1 MKVVTLKNGCS
12 FNFYSPRELKEH
24 LDKYVIGQDDAKVTI
39 SVAVYNHYKR
49 IILNDGNTD
58 VRIQKSNIIMTGPTG
73 SGKTLMLKTIAEF
86 MGVPC
91 YIADA
96 TTLTQAGYVGD
107 DVESIICGLIRE
119 ARWNTKFAEY
129 GMIVIDE
136 VDKIAK
142 KGANVHITR
151 DVVGEG
157 VQQALLKM
165 VEGDRIGIPPAEG
178 RKRPDQQLIYV
189 NTQNILFVGSGAFPG
204 MEDIIKDRLN
214 VKRIGFNSQNVADN
228 VNDDTIF
235 EHMSHE
241 DLRKF
246 GMIPEFIGR
255 FPVITNVNKLT
266 KEEMVRII
274 TEPNDSILKQYQ
286 LMFDMDGYNLIVD
299 DEGIGFVAD
308 VAMSIGTG
316 ARALRSVF
324 ECVFKN
330 IIFELEPN
338 ETGTKKDFIV
348 TKEMIDTAIA
358 SRYGNYFND
367 VA

>member
-1 MKVVTLKNGCS
+1 MS
-12 FNFYSPRELKEH
+12 
-24 LDKYVIGQDDAKVTI
+24 
-39 SVAVYNHYKR
+39 
-49 IILNDGNTD
+49 
-58 VRIQKSNIIMTGPTG
+58 GPTG

-119 ARWNTKFAEY
+119 ARWNVKFAEY

-142 KGANVHITR
+142 RGANVHITR

-165 VEGDRIGIPPAEG
+165 VEGDRIGVPPAEG

-189 NTQNILFVGSGAFPG
+189 NTQNVLFVGSGAFPG
-204 MEDIIKDRLN
+204 MEEIIKDRLN
-214 VKRIGFNSQNVADN
+214 VKKIGYDTKSSVETF
-228 VNDDTIF
+228 NDDAIF
-235 EHMSHE
+235 EYMSHE

-266 KEEMVRII
+266 RDEMVKVI

-286 LMFDMDGYNLIVD
+286 LMFNMDGYNLIID
-299 DEGIGFVAD
+299 DDALGFVAD

-324 ECVFKN
+324 ECMFKN
-330 IIFELEPN
+330 IIFDLNPN
-338 ETGTKKDFIV
+338 ESDTLKDFLI
-348 TKEMIDTAIA
+348 TKSMVESAIS

>member
-1 MKVVTLKNGCS
+1 MKEITLKNGCC
-12 FNFYSPRELKEH
+12 FKFYTPKELKEH
-24 LDKYVIGQDDAKVTI
+24 LDKYVIGQDDAKITI

-49 IILNDGNTD
+49 IILNDGDNK

-107 DVESIICGLIRE
+107 DVESIVCGLIRE
-119 ARWNTKFAEY
+119 AKWNIKFAEY

-142 KGANVHITR
+142 RGSNVHITR

-165 VEGDRIGIPPAEG
+165 VEGDRIGVPPAEG

-189 NTQNILFVGSGAFPG
+189 NTQNVLFVGSGAFPG

-214 VKRIGFNSQNVADN
+214 VKKIGFETSADN
-228 VNDDTIF
+228 DTVNDDTIF
-235 EHMSHE
+235 EYMSHE

-266 KEEMVRII
+266 RDEMVRII
-274 TEPNDSILKQYQ
+274 TEPQDSILKQYEI
-286 LMFDMDGYNLIVD
+286 MFNMDGYNLVFD
-299 DEGIGFVAD
+299 DDSLEFVAD

-324 ECVFKN
+324 ECIFKN
-330 IIFELEPN
+330 LIFDLDPN
-338 ETGTKKDFIV
+338 EGDIKDYVV
-348 TKEMIDTAIA
+348 TKNMIELAIS
-358 SRYGNYFND
+358 SRYGNYFKD